1 MKNTLTQRIVLAI
14 LALFLF
20 VYVGFQAYRFLNSRY
35 KTETTL
41 LYTVSESSRITGI
54 ALRDELIL
62 DDRVGNEVAV
72 YTVED
77 GAKVSIHSQIAEVFQ
92 NKADAS
98 AIAKLRELE
107 SKRSLL
113 EKAQDTGTTSYA
125 HTDVLNKQIF
135 NEVGSVI
142 DAANTDSLLHLQDT
156 ANKLLVLINTKQI
169 ATGQQVDFQSA
180 IDQISSEEDFYTQKI
195 TEEPKVIESPQP
207 GYFIRAIDGF
217 ESKVDMK
224 NLDELDAVKLFK
236 FMNQPAQKKNRPDG
250 RIGKLMTDHNWYFA
264 AIVPDDE
271 ITKYRLNGIVTLDFN
286 ISGINPVTATIS
298 KINKDPEKGNVV
310 IFRCGY
316 INETLVNLR
325 IAQADVQFKSVTG
338 LRISEQAIRFV
349 GMQKGVY
356 TLVGE
361 KLLFRPV
368 SVIYED
374 VGFVLCRENDP
385 EYANNSDF
393 GRSLQ
398 QFDEVVIEGM
408 NLYDNKQV
416 G

>member
-20 VYVGFQAYRFLNSRY
+20 VYVGFQVYRFLNSRY
-35 KTETTL
+35 RTETAL

-62 DDRVGNEVAV
+62 DDRIGNEVAV
-72 YTVED
+72 YMVED
-77 GAKVSIHSQIAEVFQ
+77 GAKVSIHSQLAEVFR
-92 NKADAS
+92 NKADAE
-98 AIAKLRELE
+98 ATAKMRELE
-107 SKRSLL
+107 IKRGLL
-113 EKAQDTGTTSYA
+113 EKSQDPGTTSYA

-135 NEVGSVI
+135 SEVGSIV
-142 DAANTDSLLHLQDT
+142 DAVNTDTLINLQNT
-156 ANKLLVLINTKQI
+156 ADKLLVLINTKQI
-169 ATGQQVDFQSA
+169 ATGQQNDFQNA
-180 IDQISSEEDFYTQKI
+180 IDQISAEEDFYAQKI
-195 TEEPKVIESPQP
+195 TEEPQIIQSPQP

-217 ESKVDMK
+217 ENKVDMK
-224 NLDELDAVKLFK
+224 ELDQLDASQLFQL
-236 FMNQPAQKKNRPDG
+236 MNQPAQKKSRPDG
-250 RIGKLMTDHNWYFA
+250 RVGKLMVDHNWYFA
-264 AIVPDDE
+264 ATVPDDE
-271 ITKYRLNGIVTLDFN
+271 IAKYRLNGIVTLDFN
-286 ISGINPVTATIS
+286 ISGLSPVTATICNV
-298 KINKDPEKGNVV
+298 NKDPEKGNVV

-316 INETLVNLR
+316 INESLVNLR

-356 TLVGE
+356 TLVGD

-368 SVIYED
+368 NVVYED
-374 VGFVLCRENDP
+374 VGFVLCRDNDP
-385 EYANNSDF
+385 EYANNPDF
-393 GRSLQ
+393 GRGLQ

-408 NLYDNKQV
+408 NLYDSKQV